1 MATIPEDWKNIWN
14 EPPDQRRFAALY
26 KEGEQLRL
34 HLPTLARSW
43 LQTLTEVGLRDVDR
57 SSGSPPK
64 ELASYYPRAEPLH
77 TDIYPAKL
85 SDSRE
90 VLWLKPNG
98 RRSKRGYRSVE
109 VLDTPLQTNTAILA
123 ALTAVEAKPI
133 DTELLS
139 KYLFHFKAPL
149 KWPMAFHHHD
159 LPTEFD
165 PSWSGSADE
174 KDEQSQERWQEAWN
188 QQFREFLSVALNPTL
203 DYVVALLRYY
213 RPEFDDLPHEE
224 KLALIQDGCVRV
236 NKFLEALRHLEAFL
250 EYGVPGQ
257 DLRSRMEKAQEDIKA
272 AELKDVEGLSN
283 PEIGKI
289 LGISPTARDRE
300 RRENSKVRT
309 SVKRGRPLLIK
320 AFGEEGWRKH
330 VEDKKAERD
339 RFFSL
344 DEEER
349 KILLFADEQGI
360 SVEEAR
366 TYCTT

>member
-1 MATIPEDWKNIWN
+1 MATIPEDWKNIWD
-14 EPPDQRRFAALY
+14 EPPDQRRFTALY
-26 KEGEQLRL
+26 KEGEQLHL
-34 HLPTLARSW
+34 QLPTLARSW
-43 LQTLTEVGLRDVDR
+43 LQKLTEVGLRDVDR

-64 ELASYYPRAEPLH
+64 ELASYYPRSEPLH
-77 TDIYPAKL
+77 TDIYSAKL

-133 DTELLS
+133 DIELLS
-139 KYLFHFKAPL
+139 KYMSHFEAPL
-149 KWPMAFHHHD
+149 KWPMVFHHRD

-165 PSWSGSADE
+165 LSWSGSADE
-174 KDEQSQERWQEAWN
+174 KDEQYQERWQEARN
-188 QQFREFLSVALNPTL
+188 HQFREFLSVALNPTL
-203 DYVVALLRYY
+203 DYVVALLRFYC
-213 RPEFDDLPHEE
+213 PEFDDLPHEE

-257 DLRSRMEKAQEDIKA
+257 DLRSRREKAQEDIKA

-283 PEIGKI
+283 SEIGKI
-289 LGISPTARDRE
+289 LGISPTTSDRE
-300 RRENSKVRT
+300 RRENSRVRT

-320 AFGEEGWRKH
+320 AFGEEGWR
-330 VEDKKAERD
+330 ERAEAKKAERD

-349 KILLFADEQGI
+349 NILLFADEYGI

-366 TYCTT
+366 TILR